1 VSARGAA
8 ALFAPFRRALH
19 QLKLRFFPVR
29 DPWRRLPYE
38 APLAVFGDG
47 ARHGFDWVFDGE
59 TAVAVSTMDDIV
71 RWLAECR
78 YESDASLFLESDYW
92 QHPHTFEQLR
102 RGDCEDFALWAW
114 RKLIEIGIDAD
125 LVIGR
130 RVPPGA
136 ENSRHAWI
144 LYRDGGEEFLFE
156 PVLCE
161 RGEAVRRVSAVRSE
175 YIPEFG
181 VGADRRRFMFA
192 GYAYFL
198 QNRHLG
204 RARSESGSLVMP
216 REPVPSSR
224 TLATALYRD
233 DENSSRSLP

>member
-1 VSARGAA
+1 M
-8 ALFAPFRRALH
+8 
-19 QLKLRFFPVR
+19 
-29 DPWRRLPYE
+29 
-38 APLAVFGDG
+38 FGDG
-47 ARHGFDWVFDGE
+47 ARHGFDWVFEGDSAI
-59 TAVAVSTMDDIV
+59 AVASLDDILE
-71 RWLAECR
+71 WLAGCH
-78 YESDASLFLESDYW
+78 YESDTSLFRESDYW

-144 LYRDGGEEFLFE
+144 LFRHGNEEFLFE
-156 PVLCE
+156 PVI
-161 RGEAVRRVSAVRSE
+161 RDRNVAVRRVSAVRME

-181 VGADRRRFMFA
+181 VARDRQRFVFA

-198 QNRHLG
+198 QNRHLARVSPETG
-204 RARSESGSLVMP
+204 TDSSARAALPG
-216 REPVPSSR
+216 
-224 TLATALYRD
+224 TALGQGPR
-233 DENSSRSLP
+233 P

>member
-1 VSARGAA
+1 MLGTV
-8 ALFAPFRRALH
+8 RRAL
-19 QLKLRFFPVR
+19 QELRLRLFPVR
-29 DPWRRLPYE
+29 DPWQRLAYE
-38 APLAVFGDG
+38 APLVMFGDG
-47 ARHGFDWVFDGE
+47 ARHGFDWVFDGASE
-59 TAVAVSTMDDIV
+59 IAVANLEGILD
-71 RWLAECR
+71 WLAQCQ
-78 YESDASLFLESDYW
+78 YETDASLFRESDYW

-114 RKLIEIGIDAD
+114 RKLVELGIDAD

-144 LYRDGGEEFLFE
+144 QFRDGSDEFLFE
-156 PVLCE
+156 PVFRDRAL
-161 RGEAVRRVSAVRSE
+161 AVRRVSTVRAA

-181 VGADRRRFMFA
+181 VDRDRKRFLFA

-204 RARSESGSLVMP
+204 KVASPNGAE
-216 REPVPSSR
+216 
-224 TLATALYRD
+224 AA
-233 DENSSRSLP
+233 

>member
-1 VSARGAA
+1 MRRGASR
-8 ALFAPFRRALH
+8 LLGPVRRALH
-19 QLKLRFFPVR
+19 QLRLRLFPVR
-29 DPWRRLPYE
+29 DPWQRLPYE
-38 APLAVFGDG
+38 APLAMFGDG
-47 ARHGFDWVFDGE
+47 ARHGFDWVFDGDSNV
-59 TAVAVSTMDDIV
+59 TVRSLDDILD
-71 RWLAECR
+71 WLATCQ
-78 YESDASLFLESDYW
+78 YETDASLFRESDYW

-114 RKLIEIGIDAD
+114 RKLVELGIDAD

-144 LYRDGGEEFLFE
+144 LFRDSGGEFVFE
-156 PVLCE
+156 PVI
-161 RGEAVRRVSAVRSE
+161 RDRAVAVRQVAAIRTE

-181 VGADRRRFMFA
+181 VAADRSRFVFA

-204 RARSESGSLVMP
+204 RVESSTGVDVARAASVARKSA
-216 REPVPSSR
+216 RRSR
-224 TLATALYRD
+224 G
-233 DENSSRSLP
+233 